1 MGLQICPG
9 FLDWQ
14 TGDGLADWYRIDVGL
29 MDWFRTGRLTLNGL
43 DCQWIGPRVV

>member
-29 MDWFRTGRLTLNGL
+29 TLNGF
-43 DCQWIGPRVV
+43 DCQWIVPRVV